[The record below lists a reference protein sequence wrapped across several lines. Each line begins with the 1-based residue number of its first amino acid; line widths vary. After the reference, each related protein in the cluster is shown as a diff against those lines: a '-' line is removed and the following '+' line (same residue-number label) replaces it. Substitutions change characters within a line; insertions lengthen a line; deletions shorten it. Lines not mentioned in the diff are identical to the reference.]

1 MLQPG
6 RRKAGRGR
14 RRAAVGGALRSE
26 ARSVASSA
34 SIRRPAAR
42 MLIGQPLLEAPRGR
56 VGIRSAIRAE
66 A

>member
-1 MLQPG
+1 MLRPG

-14 RRAAVGGALRSE
+14 RRAVPE
-26 ARSVASSA
+26 ARPVASDA

-56 VGIRSAIRAE
+56 VGIRSAIKAE